1 MIEDWSLIV
10 LAIVSAYLMGSLPT
24 AYLYGRLRGVDIR
37 TQGSKNPGATNVAR
51 LFGITAGV
59 MVLLVDVGKGFAAA
73 YWLSRWT
80 PYPASD
86 LVRVGCGL
94 AAIFGHTFTPFLK
107 FKGGKG
113 VAATYGVF
121 LGLAPIAT
129 IMVFIAFAGVVAGTR
144 YISAG
149 SLVSAFLFPLLIW
162 LVGESGY
169 GFSILILSIII
180 GLGIIYLHRG
190 NIDRIIQGT
199 ENRLGQRIPVKP
211 EKNHRG

>member
-1 MIEDWSLIV
+1 MIEDWFLIV
-10 LAIVSAYLMGSLPT
+10 LAILSSYLIGSMPT

-37 TQGSKNPGATNVAR
+37 TQGSGNPGATNIAR
-51 LFGITAGV
+51 LFGIPAGV
-59 MVLLVDVGKGFAAA
+59 MVLLVDVGKGFVAA

-86 LVRVGCGL
+86 LIRVGCGL
-94 AAIFGHTFTPFLK
+94 AAIFGHAFTPFLK

-113 VAATYGVF
+113 VAATYGVL

-180 GLGIIYLHRG
+180 GLVIIILHRG
-190 NIDRIIQGT
+190 NIERIIQGT
-199 ENRLGQRIPVKP
+199 ENRLGRRIPVKP
-211 EKNHRG
+211 EKNHHG